1 MKGIGAML
9 SSELLSILCCPETKQ
24 DLTVADASLVEKIN
38 QKIKGRELK
47 NRGGEVVT
55 QKIESGL
62 VRADKQYLY
71 GVRGDIPVM
80 LIDEAIP
87 LAGIL

>member
-1 MKGIGAML
+1 MI

-24 DLTVADASLVEKIN
+24 GLLAAEPSLIEKIN
-38 QKIKGRELK
+38 QKIEKRELK
-47 NRGGEVVT
+47 NRRGEWIT
-55 QKIESGL
+55 KKIEAGL
-62 VRADKQYLY
+62 FREDKQFLY
-71 GVRGDIPVM
+71 VIRGDIPVM

>member
-1 MKGIGAML
+1 MV

-24 DLTVADASLVEKIN
+24 SLTVADASLIGKIN
-38 QKIKGRELK
+38 QKIEKHELK
-47 NRGGEVVT
+47 TRNGKAVD

-62 VRADKQYLY
+62 IREDKQYLY
-71 GVRGDIPVM
+71 AIREDVPIM

-87 LAGIL
+87 LAGFL

>member
-1 MKGIGAML
+1 ML
-9 SSELLSILCCPETKQ
+9 SNELLSILCCPETQQ
-24 DLTVADASLVEKIN
+24 DLTVADASLIEKIN
-38 QKIKGRELK
+38 QKIEKRELK
-47 NRGGEVVT
+47 NRGGKVII

-62 VRADKQYLY
+62 VRADKQCFYA
-71 GVRGDIPVM
+71 VCGDIPVM